1 MNFKSVN
8 ERLKY
13 ILPDDINKMNLS
25 SLNKQVLGPFLFGK
39 VQELAQSYFE
49 GEWIIVVRLSEI
61 LLDKIWEYLN
71 SGHWKNVS
79 ITWRC
84 LFSYVSLCKGVS
96 ELALG
101 SFDQNSL
108 SEATKSFDMGLL
120 MGVPILD
127 SILSKVIT
135 VVNEG
140 SINDEPPS
148 KVPRVIAESK
158 TTVNIDPQK
167 AVRRVVCPSLE
178 KFKKDFMDK
187 NEPVIIENCMD
198 LWPARSNRRWTVE
211 HIKKVA
217 GNRTVPI
224 EIGSKYT
231 EEDWS
236 QSLMTVG
243 EFIDKFVVGDC
254 QTVGYLAQHQLF
266 DQVPELKD
274 DILIP
279 DYCSITENEGG
290 SDVDINA
297 WFGPSGTIS
306 PLHHDPKHNLL
317 CQVLGSKYI
326 RLYSSSQSSSLY
338 PHVERML
345 CNTSRVDVENVN
357 EEEFPL
363 FTQAPYKEC
372 ILTDGCI
379 LYIPPKYWHYVKSL
393 SISFSVSFWWN

>member
-1 MNFKSVN
+1 MNLHSVN
-8 ERLKY
+8 QRLKY
-13 ILPDDINKMNLS
+13 ILPIDIRTFNFNCTEKR
-25 SLNKQVLGPFLFGK
+25 VLGPFLY
-39 VQELAQSYFE
+39 ELLEILTESYLR
-49 GEWIIVVRLSEI
+49 GEWSVVVSKSEI
-61 LLDKIWEYLN
+61 LLDKTWEHLN

-79 ITWRC
+79 MSWRY
-84 LFSYVSLCKGVS
+84 LFSYGSLFLGVS
-96 ELALG
+96 KLALG
-101 SFDQNSL
+101 NFDDESVLQ
-108 SEATKSFDMGLL
+108 ATKSFDMGLL

-127 SILSKVIT
+127 NILSKIILI
-135 VVNEG
+135 VNEG
-140 SINDEPPS
+140 SISDEPPS

-158 TTVNIDPQK
+158 TTVTIDPSK

-178 KFKKDFMDK
+178 KFKREFMDLS
-187 NEPVIIENCMD
+187 EPVIIENCMD
-198 LWPARSNRRWTVE
+198 LWPARSNRLWTIDY
-211 HIKKVA
+211 IKKVA
-217 GNRTVPI
+217 GKRTVPI
-224 EIGSKYT
+224 EVGSKYT

-243 EFIDKFVVGDC
+243 EFIDKYIVGDC

-279 DYCSITENEGG
+279 DYCSITDSENN
-290 SDVDINA
+290 DVDINA
-297 WFGPSGTIS
+297 WFGPSGTVS

-363 FTQAPYKEC
+363 FTQTPYKEC